1 MILMMIVIVVVVVV
15 IVMMMMIMMLII
27 LIIRYTIGLCVVIK
41 IVIISNNDSIEI
53 DHVVV

>member
-15 IVMMMMIMMLII
+15 IVMMMMIMMLMI